1 MSKHQEKKSAIDP
14 YRPIADYALIGDCHS
29 AALVSRTASIDWCC
43 LPRFDSDS
51 LFGRMLDWKQGGF
64 CEIRPRGDDWQASRE
79 YCDATLVLVTTFRSG
94 DGEAKVIDSFAMRE
108 GGHKHPY
115 HQILRIVEGVRGSM
129 ELDVRIAPRF
139 DFGALKPWLRDHGD
153 CVFTAVGSNVGL
165 VICGDMP
172 LQFDGKYDL
181 ATTIQVEAEQRLRLS
196 LQFAPPETLD
206 DGPESIPDA
215 KEIDARLQASIDWW
229 RAWSKRVKG
238 DDVHGPA
245 MLRSAIVLKALT
257 YAPTGAAIAAPT
269 TSLPAGF
276 DGDRAW
282 DYRYSWVRDA
292 AFTIDELIELGLEAE
307 ARRFRKFV
315 ERSAAGSAQQLQTLF
330 SIDGKRRQAEF
341 SLDHMDGYGGEWPVR
356 IGNQAVHQLQLDI
369 FGELLELSWRWHQ
382 HGHTPSDDYWR
393 FVVELVDTVVDSWQD
408 PDSGIWEMRGEPQ
421 HFVHSKVMAWAA
433 LHRGVCLAK
442 DSGHDAPIERWEKV
456 RDQIWQRV
464 VERGYDEQRGIFVQ
478 AFGSKYLDA
487 ALLLL
492 PRLGFIDYCDPRM
505 LRTVD
510 AIRDE
515 LDQGGL
521 LQRYNNPDHIPG
533 EEGAFLACSF
543 WLTECLVRQ
552 QRRDEALELFDRA
565 CASANDLGLFAEQF
579 DVKAGLL
586 LGNFPQGLTHLSHI
600 SAMLALT
607 R

>member
-1 MSKHQEKKSAIDP
+1 MSKHQEKQSAIDP

-29 AALVSRTASIDWCC
+29 AALISRTASIDWCC

-51 LFGRMLDWKQGGF
+51 LFGRVLDWDQGGF
-64 CEIRPRGDDWQASRE
+64 CEIRPCGDEWQTSRQ
-79 YCDATLVLVTTFRSG
+79 YHDGTLVLVTTFRSA
-94 DGEAKVIDSFAMRE
+94 DAEVRVTDSFAMRE

-115 HQILRIVEGVRGSM
+115 HQILRVVEGVRGSM
-129 ELDVRIAPRF
+129 ELDVRVSPRF
-139 DFGALKPWLRDHGD
+139 DFGAVKPWLRTHGD
-153 CVFTAVGSNVGL
+153 GVFTAVGSSTGL
-165 VICGDMP
+165 VIFADMP
-172 LQFDGKYDL
+172 LAFDGKYDL
-181 ATTIQVEAEQRLRLS
+181 FARTKVHTDQRLHLS
-196 LQFAPPETLD
+196 LQFAPPASLD
-206 DGPESIPDA
+206 DGPQSTPNAE
-215 KEIDARLQASIDWW
+215 EIDTRLSEAIDWW
-229 RAWSKRVKG
+229 HTWSKRVNSN
-238 DDVHGPA
+238 DDDGA
-245 MLRSAIVLKALT
+245 ALRRSAIVLKALT
-257 YAPTGAAIAAPT
+257 YAPTGAVIAAPT

-276 DGDRAW
+276 DGERAW

-292 AFTIDELIELGLEAE
+292 AFTIDELIDLGLEAE
-307 ARRFRKFV
+307 TQRFRKFV
-315 ERSAAGSAQQLQTLF
+315 ERSAAGSAQQLQTLY
-330 SIDGKRRQAEF
+330 SIDGKRRQPEF
-341 SLDHMDGYGGEWPVR
+341 TLDHMDGYGGEWPVR

-382 HGHTPSDDYWR
+382 HGHTPNDEYWR
-393 FVVELVDTVVDSWQD
+393 FVVELVDSVVERWQE

-442 DSGHDAPIERWEKV
+442 DTGRSAPIEQWEKV
-456 RDQIWQRV
+456 RDQVWQCV
-464 VERGYDEQRGIFVQ
+464 AERGYDDKRGIFVQ
-478 AFGSKYLDA
+478 AFGSEYLDA

-492 PRLGFIDYCDPRM
+492 PRLGFVEYSDPRM

-533 EEGAFLACSF
+533 REGAFLACSF
-543 WLTECLVRQ
+543 WLVECLVRQ
-552 QRRDEALELFDRA
+552 GRRDEANEWFDRA
-565 CASANDLGLFAEQF
+565 CAGANDLGLFAEQF
-579 DVKAGLL
+579 DTKTGLL

-600 SAMLALT
+600 AATLALQ